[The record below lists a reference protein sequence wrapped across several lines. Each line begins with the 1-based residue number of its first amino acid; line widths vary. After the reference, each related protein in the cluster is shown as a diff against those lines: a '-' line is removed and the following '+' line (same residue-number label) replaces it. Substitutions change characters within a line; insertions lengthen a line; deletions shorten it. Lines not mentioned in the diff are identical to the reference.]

1 MTSMKRF
8 IMLLALI
15 LLPILPGCGIGF
27 EAGSSQP
34 VTLTLW
40 HNYGGQLK
48 DTMDEMIDEF
58 NETVGKKEGI
68 IVSVTSI
75 SGSATLHEK
84 LTMAAHGDHH
94 PCRTL
99 QPYPKTALILA
110 EKGLLADLMNSL
122 RKELSAYIPQF
133 IERVDWGWHMYFPLP
148 SLQKSYL

>member
-58 NETVGKKEGI
+58 NETVGKKR
-68 IVSVTSI
+68 V
-75 SGSATLHEK
+75 
-84 LTMAAHGDHH
+84 
-94 PCRTL
+94 
-99 QPYPKTALILA
+99 
-110 EKGLLADLMNSL
+110 LL
-122 RKELSAYIPQF
+122 
-133 IERVDWGWHMYFPLP
+133 
-148 SLQKSYL
+148 